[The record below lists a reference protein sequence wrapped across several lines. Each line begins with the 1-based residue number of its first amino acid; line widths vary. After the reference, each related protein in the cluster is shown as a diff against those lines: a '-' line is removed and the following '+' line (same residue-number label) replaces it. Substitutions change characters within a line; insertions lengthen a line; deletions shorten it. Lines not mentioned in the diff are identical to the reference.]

1 MSGQRAK
8 KVVEKIEIEEVN
20 ESGHEKMLYLP
31 HRPVIRKSAEATKV
45 SIVYDDSAKS
55 KENSVSLNVCL
66 EPVHLQANIAYW
78 GTFFFIVVIYTK
90 ST

>member
-1 MSGQRAK
+1 M
-8 KVVEKIEIEEVN
+8 N

-45 SIVYDDSAKS
+45 SIVYDGSAKP